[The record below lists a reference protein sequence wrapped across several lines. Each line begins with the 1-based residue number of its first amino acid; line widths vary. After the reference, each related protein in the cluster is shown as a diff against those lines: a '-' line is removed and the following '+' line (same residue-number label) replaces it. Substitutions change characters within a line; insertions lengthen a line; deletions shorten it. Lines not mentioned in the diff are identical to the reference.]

1 MAKHRLSVLRNHV
14 NVHDIHFYVCTMIV
28 HRLDVSMGMG
38 FWIDG
43 GGIRSVCSSVDW
55 SRRVVPCKMF
65 VEYSRNILVFQ
76 IHMDRVI
83 GYMMVNHRIDP
94 FQ

>member
-14 NVHDIHFYVCTMIV
+14 NVHDVPFYVCTMIV

-43 GGIRSVCSSVDW
+43 GGIGSVCFGVDGVVALFHVKCSWNIPGTYSCSSFIWTGSSDT
-55 SRRVVPCKMF
+55 
-65 VEYSRNILVFQ
+65 
-76 IHMDRVI
+76 
-83 GYMMVNHRIDP
+83 
-94 FQ
+94 